1 MTCGKCH
8 MGKNTVNHEIFP
20 GDVSV
25 KLKQKR
31 NGINYVVT
39 LISIFENEDIS
50 MMPTPSLQAKYSS
63 RMKSKNFGL

>member
-1 MTCGKCH
+1 MASGKCH
-8 MGKNTVNHEIFP
+8 MEKNTVNHEIFP
-20 GDVSV
+20 GVVFV
-25 KLKQKR
+25 KSEWKKIH
-31 NGINYVVT
+31 INYVVT

>member
-1 MTCGKCH
+1 MACGKCH

-20 GDVSV
+20 EDVSV
-25 KLKQKR
+25 KLEQKKNR
-31 NGINYVVT
+31 INYVVT

-50 MMPTPSLQAKYSS
+50 IMPTPSLQARYSS